1 MILVINL
8 NASVDKRYE
17 MEKLDKGEIM
27 RATTEIGRAHV

>member
-17 MEKLDKGEIM
+17 MEKLDKGEVID
-27 RATTEIGRAHV
+27 RKSVV

>member
-17 MEKLDKGEIM
+17 MEKLDKGETVTVFI
-27 RATTEIGRAHV
+27 RT